1 MNYLDPQI
9 KNIMTCYCSFCGE
22 KAYYE
27 DRRYKCSNRD
37 CNHFEEPV
45 FGQHRPLTD
54 TSIVATRCSDLIKYV
69 EPYART
75 PICYV
80 CTPIMVLLNWI
91 TKIILNYIR
100 FLLLSIKE
108 FSLAFAAT
116 GPVALTITV
125 IFDEGVLTPTHAVV
139 SILLC
144 VTLAHLVAFCRQ

>member
-1 MNYLDPQI
+1 
-9 KNIMTCYCSFCGE
+9 MTYYCPFCG
-22 KAYYE
+22 KKVYCE
-27 DRRYKCSNRD
+27 DRKYKCSNKD
-37 CNHFEEPV
+37 CSHFEEPV
-45 FGQHRPLTD
+45 FGQHRPLTN

-75 PICYV
+75 SICYV